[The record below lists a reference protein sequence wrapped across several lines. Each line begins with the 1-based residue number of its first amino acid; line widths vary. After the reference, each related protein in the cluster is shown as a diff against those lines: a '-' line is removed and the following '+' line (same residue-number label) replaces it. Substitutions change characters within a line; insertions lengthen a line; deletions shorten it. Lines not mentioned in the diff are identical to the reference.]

1 MWLQGLTEQLLNV
14 TVKHERPD
22 LEEARET
29 LVKEMSENKALL
41 KGLEDTL
48 LRELSNAT
56 GNILDNQELISTLES
71 AKAKVRRH
79 CSEHACEAAF
89 SPRAPATCA
98 AFMHVQQLTSGV
110 PTPPHTCRRQ
120 WRLPRSSR
128 RAR

>member
-1 MWLQGLTEQLLNV
+1 MCVCVCVCVSVCVLNPQGLTEQLLNV

-71 AKAKVRRH
+71 AKAKVGVG
-79 CSEHACEAAF
+79 SVSLWACMLFCGA
-89 SPRAPATCA
+89 
-98 AFMHVQQLTSGV
+98 
-110 PTPPHTCRRQ
+110 
-120 WRLPRSSR
+120 
-128 RAR
+128 